1 MRNGSTGV
9 LLRRNVPH
17 VDNSDKATRFADQRR
32 RLVAAVES
40 INFVAVSQ
48 NAEPKDRSGP
58 RRGVSRRVTAKTQ
71 TLCEPCLRLD
81 LAERRSRLVGQFD
94 Q

>member
-1 MRNGSTGV
+1 

-17 VDNSDKATRFADQRR
+17 VGDCARATRFADQRR

-40 INFVAVSQ
+40 INYVAVSR

-58 RRGVSRRVTAKTQ
+58 RRGVSRRATAKTQ
-71 TLCEPCLRLD
+71 TLCGPLPPARLGRAT
-81 LAERRSRLVGQFD
+81 LTARGPVRPV
-94 Q
+94 

>member
-1 MRNGSTGV
+1 
-9 LLRRNVPH
+9 VPH

-40 INFVAVSQ
+40 IHYVAVSR

-58 RRGVSRRVTAKTQ
+58 AVGSVAVRRPKLKLSAGR
-71 TLCEPCLRLD
+71 CLRLD